1 VIVIVNVCVFR
12 ALDACGVCGGDS
24 STCEGCDHVIN
35 SGMLF
40 DVCGI
45 CGGNGTS
52 CVGCDG
58 VPYSQATEDECGVYL
73 HQISDMRSLYFQPL
87 HDSDS
92 FFLSIGRC

>member
-1 VIVIVNVCVFR
+1 MCVIVCVCMRFDR

-24 STCEGCDHVIN
+24 STCEGCDGIIN
-35 SGMLF
+35 SGKLN

-73 HQISDMRSLYFQPL
+73 RQISENALNMFQT
-87 HDSDS
+87 
-92 FFLSIGRC
+92 CA